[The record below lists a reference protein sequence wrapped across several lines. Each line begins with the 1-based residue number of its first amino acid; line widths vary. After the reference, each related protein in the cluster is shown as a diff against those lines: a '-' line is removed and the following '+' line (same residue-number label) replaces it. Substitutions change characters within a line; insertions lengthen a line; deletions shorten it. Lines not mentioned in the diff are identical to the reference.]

1 MVKGDKRNFAQLN
14 LPIKIGKA
22 KGIGVFFKKSNRVQN
37 TIDTLIGV
45 DTRVEGNIHFS
56 GGIRI
61 DGTVLG
67 AVSEP
72 NDNSSTLI
80 LSEHGRI
87 EGAVTAS
94 KVVINGSVTGPV
106 KANQFIELQTK
117 ARITGDVYYNSLEM
131 HTGAVIE
138 GKLVY
143 LGEHT
148 EKA

>member
-1 MVKGDKRNFAQLN
+1 M
-14 LPIKIGKA
+14 
-22 KGIGVFFKKSNRVQN
+22 FFKKSNRVQN
-37 TIDTLIGV
+37 SIDTLIGA

-56 GGIRI
+56 GGLRI

-67 AVSEP
+67 AITEP
-72 NDNSSTLI
+72 NDNPSTLI
-80 LSEHGRI
+80 LSEHGHI
-87 EGAVTAS
+87 EGAITAS
-94 KVVINGSVTGPV
+94 KVVINGTVIGPV

-143 LGEHT
+143 LGDRT
-148 EKA
+148 E